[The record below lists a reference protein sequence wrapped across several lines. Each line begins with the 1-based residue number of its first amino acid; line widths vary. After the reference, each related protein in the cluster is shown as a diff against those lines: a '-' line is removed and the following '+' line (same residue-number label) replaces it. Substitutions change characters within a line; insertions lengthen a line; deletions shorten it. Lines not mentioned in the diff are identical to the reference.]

1 MTYRYN
7 PTREVSI
14 LKLCQGHPNIVG
26 LKDVFTDQLHVYIVM
41 ELMRGGELLE
51 RLKQKHSFTE
61 AEASIIFRQLVSAV
75 SYMHQKNVVHR
86 DLKPEVRTQYTSQ
99 IMFAG
104 GPSFVIFR
112 PWTMGNNFFHLPN
125 MNIDDAI

>member
-1 MTYRYN
+1 MICRYN

-41 ELMRGGELLE
+41 ELMIGGELLE

-61 AEASIIFRQLVSAV
+61 AEASTIFRQLVSAV

-86 DLKPEVRTQYTSQ
+86 DLKPEVRGQYTTQQ
-99 IMFAG
+99 IMHPF
-104 GPSFVIFR
+104 SVLVTFR
-112 PWTMGNNFFHLPN
+112 PWAIIPGIWHLSN
-125 MNIDDAI
+125 MNIDDTI